1 MKRRKN
7 QKPSSLN
14 ETPFNSPE
22 SEGIAAPAQKVNT
35 TTLPLY
41 LRPDYIEWH
50 RAAHTYEEHY
60 ATYKDLI
67 PLEPPPQTQ
76 SE

>member
-7 QKPSSLN
+7 QKPSSPD
-14 ETPFNSPE
+14 ETPQE
-22 SEGIAAPAQKVNT
+22 VTLVQEVDE

-67 PLEPPPQTQ
+67 PLEPPPQPQ